1 MEWQEKDLSTWAK
14 ESLPEYLSSA
24 LKDLHGPVQTP
35 WSSYE
40 VHLSRVE
47 VSGEAG
53 LCGRKGKAVLQFDL
67 DIGAQ
72 LDIIKATRFYD
83 IETVEGSWQAVL
95 RIFRFEPGVSPEIQV
110 QFDDPRTEVAS
121 EVAWFFQKGL
131 GSRLLLNALNRWH
144 AAADKTQPGG
154 AKQFWYDPLR
164 PFRQRLSS
172 APRKAATKVCAR
184 KPDKETHLRPKVPV
198 ATAGP
203 RARRYPWPSSLA
215 GVYGPANQQVDG
227 FNGFN
232 GFSSGGSEPSEPS
245 DWNRGKKLH
254 EAILN
259 GDFLQVFK
267 LLGDD
272 IVDSPVGDEG
282 LRPIHSAILNGSP
295 DMLEL
300 LLKAQAD
307 VGQKDALGRIPLTMA
322 LKRGSLPQTKQL
334 LEAGAFELAEKDLQG
349 ESLKDI
355 LSQSLDFRTA
365 PELLDLI
372 DSKERP
378 RRQGRALIKAILRDA
393 RTAEAALDAGA
404 SPSFADERGDLPLH
418 LLARAKYQEE
428 SAVRLLQKL
437 VKARADVNCG
447 NPRGE
452 TPLLFASHRGGLAFV
467 EALLKIRADP
477 SLANYEGSTALM
489 YAAHGGHEDVC
500 TVLLEAF
507 APAAVTN
514 QHGLTAEEMATKR
527 GFRRLG
533 AIIAAHAMAP
543 KRPGEAEDKMTQAV
557 VKESNFDMEE
567 VVRAMRPPFAEDQTI
582 AKSKVKSFDDYQ
594 KWERIVEELEQQEEV
609 EDRRQ
614 SLEKHP
620 EFIWKNGVK
629 MRVML

>member
-1 MEWQEKDLSTWAK
+1 MEWQEKDLSSWAK

-24 LKDLHGPVQTP
+24 LKDSHGPVQTP
-35 WSSYE
+35 WSAYE

-83 IETVEGSWQAVL
+83 IERVEGSWQAVL

-121 EVAWFFQKGL
+121 EVEWFFQKGL

-144 AAADKTQPGG
+144 AAADKTQPDR
-154 AKQFWYDPLR
+154 AKHFWYDALR

-172 APRKAATKVCAR
+172 APRPATKVCAR
-184 KPDKETHLRPKVPV
+184 KAEKERKEKHLRPKVPV
-198 ATAGP
+198 AAGP
-203 RARRYPWPSSLA
+203 RTRRYAWPSSLA
-215 GVYGPANQQVDG
+215 GVYGPSNQQG
-227 FNGFN
+227 C
-232 GFSSGGSEPSEPS
+232 GGSEPSEPS
-245 DWNRGKKLH
+245 CLDGKGKKLH
-254 EAILN
+254 EAIRK
-259 GDFLQVFK
+259 GDFLQVFR

-272 IVDSPVGDEG
+272 VVNLPVGDEG
-282 LRPIHSAILNGSP
+282 LRPIHSAILNGSA
-295 DMLEL
+295 DMLEMV
-300 LLKAQAD
+300 LKAQAD

-322 LKRGSLPQTKQL
+322 LKRGSLAQTKQL

-437 VKARADVNCG
+437 VKARADVNAG

-452 TPLLFASHRGGLAFV
+452 TPLLFASHRGGLTFV
-467 EALLKIRADP
+467 EALLKLRADP
-477 SLANYEGSTALM
+477 SLPNYEGSTALM

-500 TVLLEAF
+500 TLLLEAF
-507 APAAVTN
+507 APAAVIN

-543 KRPGEAEDKMTQAV
+543 KRPGEAQVEMQKAEAV
-557 VKESNFDMEE
+557 VKESNFDVEE
-567 VVRAMRPPFAEDQTI
+567 VFRAMRPPCAEDQTI
-582 AKSKVKSFDDYQ
+582 AKSKVKSFEDYQ

-609 EDRRQ
+609 EHRRQ